1 MLSEGKRLSK
11 EILETGQEMYD
22 FAGRLFPIGRS
33 LTGEG
38 VRETLRLIQEQ
49 VPELEIHEVPSGS
62 QAFDWTVPKEWEIT
76 EGYIEDEDGGRVVD
90 YHENN
95 LSVMGYSVPVDRYV
109 SREELFEYVK
119 VEENQPD
126 VIPYVTSYYSPRFAF
141 CMSKN
146 KRDSLKPGTYHMVIR
161 SRHFD
166 GVLNY
171 GEIYLPG
178 ESEKEVLLSTYIC
191 HPSMANNEVSG
202 PVLTTWLAKWLKQ
215 QKRKL
220 SYRIVFVPETIG
232 SICYISR
239 NLDVMK
245 RNVIAGFVLT
255 CVGDD
260 RAYSYLETRKGN
272 TLTDRVMKNVL
283 GFAHPDY
290 KTYSFLERGS
300 DERQY
305 NAPGVDLPVC
315 DFCRSKYVEYPEYHT
330 SADNMDLIS
339 PKGFAGAYDVMIQV
353 LKALEYNGFYRVTC
367 LCEPQL
373 GKRGLYPSESRKGI
387 YEEVKKLTNL
397 IAYADGTE
405 DLIAVSTRIGVPVE
419 ELIPSIDKLLAAGLF
434 ELMQEEE

>member
-1 MLSEGKRLSK
+1 MLSEEKRLSK

-95 LSVMGYSVPVDRYV
+95 LSVMGYSVSVDRYV

-126 VIPYVTSYYSPRFAF
+126 VIPYVTSYYYPRFAF

-283 GFAHPDY
+283 GFAHPEY

-353 LKALEYNGFYRVTC
+353 LKALEYNGFYRVT
-367 LCEPQL
+367 
-373 GKRGLYPSESRKGI
+373 
-387 YEEVKKLTNL
+387 
-397 IAYADGTE
+397 
-405 DLIAVSTRIGVPVE
+405 
-419 ELIPSIDKLLAAGLF
+419 
-434 ELMQEEE
+434 